1 MMVFDFRRC
10 VLFAA
15 ASLVAIQWFASRGA
29 LTLSLVASTT
39 DILLGH
45 QPMREQKVVT
55 AEKFKKQPQIID
67 VMINRSRRTQTSPEE
82 AVAIEVP
89 FRTICE

>member
-1 MMVFDFRRC
+1 MAFNFRRC
-10 VLFAA
+10 LLFAA

-29 LTLSLVASTT
+29 LDLSLVNSTT
-39 DILLGH
+39 DILGH

-55 AEKFKKQPQIID
+55 AEKFNKQPQIID

>member
-1 MMVFDFRRC
+1 MMVFNFRRC

-15 ASLVAIQWFASRGA
+15 ASLVAIQWFASRG
-29 LTLSLVASTT
+29 TLDLGLVTSTT
-39 DILLGH
+39 GMLGH
-45 QPMREQKVVT
+45 QPMQEQNVVT
-55 AEKFKKQPQIID
+55 AEKYKKQPQIID
-67 VMINRSRRTQTSPEE
+67 VMFNGSRRTQTSPEE